1 MITENGIQILSEQ
14 TDGVTM
20 QCRDR
25 GWSASLVS
33 KRNPLKETANE
44 DCLAWYRVDDTT
56 AVFAVADGCGGM
68 RGGEQ
73 ASRLALEALGASIDA
88 SRDRPNRLRAA
99 ILDGI
104 EDANESIRA
113 LRIGAACTLAV
124 VEYHRGTIRGYHV
137 GDTQVLAMGVRGRIR
152 YQSICHSPVGFA
164 VEAGW
169 LQEED
174 AMHHEDR
181 HLVSNVVGCETMRIE
196 IGPSIRLGSLD
207 TVVIASDGLFDNV
220 TIPGVVDRLRK
231 GNLND
236 AIGSLVDTAIARMHG
251 VDGEPSKPDDISV
264 IAFRPQ
270 NIRELSCYVET
281 PEALIK
287 PR

>member
-1 MITENGIQILSEQ
+1 MITSNGSQILFEQ
-14 TDGVTM
+14 TDGVTS

-25 GWSASLVS
+25 GWSASFVS
-33 KRNPLKETANE
+33 KRNPLKDTANE
-44 DCLAWYRVDDTT
+44 DSLAWYQVDGTT

-73 ASRLALEALGASIDA
+73 ASRLALEALGASIDS

-104 EDANESIRA
+104 EEANDSIRS

-124 VEYHRGTIRGYHV
+124 VEYHRGTIRTYHV
-137 GDTQVLAMGVRGRIR
+137 GDTQVLVMGGRGRIR

-169 LQEED
+169 LREED

-181 HLVSNVVGCETMRIE
+181 HLVSNVVGCDSMRIE
-196 IGPSIRLGSLD
+196 IGPSLRLGALD
-207 TVVIASDGLFDNV
+207 TVVVASDGLFDNV
-220 TIPGVVDRLRK
+220 SIPGVVDRLRK
-231 GNLND
+231 GDLQK
-236 AIGSLVDTAIARMHG
+236 AVTSLVETAIARMHG

-264 IAFRPQ
+264 IAMRPR
-270 NIRELSCYVET
+270 NLGELSGYE
-281 PEALIK
+281 EALDAVVK

>member
-1 MITENGIQILSEQ
+1 MITVNGSQILYEQ
-14 TDGVTM
+14 TDGVTS
-20 QCRDR
+20 QCSDR
-25 GWSASLVS
+25 GWSASFVS
-33 KRNPLKETANE
+33 KRNPLKETSNE

-88 SRDRPNRLRAA
+88 NRDRPNRLRAA

-104 EDANESIRA
+104 EEANQSIRS

-124 VEYHRGTIRGYHV
+124 VEYHRGTIRGYHA
-137 GDTQVLAMGVRGRIR
+137 GDTQVLVMGVRGRIR

-164 VEAGW
+164 VESGW
-169 LQEED
+169 LGAEE

-181 HLVSNVVGCETMRIE
+181 HLVSNVVGCDSMRIE
-196 IGPSIRLGSLD
+196 IGPSIRLGALD
-207 TVVIASDGLFDNV
+207 TVVIGSDGLFDNV

-231 GNLND
+231 GNLQN
-236 AIGSLVDTAIARMHG
+236 AVGSLVDTAIARMHG

-264 IAFRPQ
+264 IALRPL
-270 NIRELSCYVET
+270 NLRESSGYKET
-281 PEALIK
+281 PDTLIK